1 MHGHVTFMLFIVL
14 FIVHN
19 YICILYN
26 VFHDYG
32 INYFDVKTEYYRLEY
47 FIYIK

>member
-1 MHGHVTFMLFIVL
+1 MDGNITSMLFIVL

-19 YICILYN
+19 YICILCN
-26 VFHDYG
+26 VFYDYG
-32 INYFDVKTEYYRLEY
+32 IKDFDVKTEYYRLEY